1 MHVCASLICVPSLVE
16 ASASAFSF
24 NFHQFIS
31 RAGVERYNYNRR
43 ISCHKFVRNAFT
55 NDVPNLLDVAGVE
68 DLKFNFLVPDFC
80 PSITLYDDCV
90 LLTVGVVVRSECGS
104 KLEVQKSMPN
114 EWPLEIPYRLWL
126 WVMLPRRKVRCCPEA
141 APSIS

>member
-43 ISCHKFVRNAFT
+43 ISCHKFVRDVFT

-90 LLTVGVVVRSECGS
+90 LLTVGVVVRWSVVASS
-104 KLEVQKSMPN
+104 KYKNPCRMN
-114 EWPLEIPYRLWL
+114 GLWKFL
-126 WVMLPRRKVRCCPEA
+126 TDYGFG
-141 APSIS
+141 

>member
-43 ISCHKFVRNAFT
+43 ISCHKFVRDVFT

-90 LLTVGVVVRSECGS
+90 LLTVGVVVRRSVVASS
-104 KLEVQKSMPN
+104 KYKNPCRMN
-114 EWPLEIPYRLWL
+114 GLWKFL
-126 WVMLPRRKVRCCPEA
+126 TDYGFG
-141 APSIS
+141 